1 MDVNSPPA
9 ARQTQ
14 PGRQTSGRIREARS
28 NDLAVLVAAKEIFT
42 ERGWSAPMS
51 AIAERAGVGIG
62 SLYRRYP
69 SKEALAQALQIAAMD
84 QIREIAEDCIEQVPA
99 ELVFTTFL
107 NRYQVDS
114 FGPLVSILGGHVPDP
129 PEVHAA
135 ADRMRD
141 SLQRVVDVARSCK
154 QIPEDY
160 GTTDILLI
168 IIHLRGAL
176 PGDPATVVRY
186 TQRLLEPLLAGLREM
201 ASAGPR
207 RGENAAPTPQ
217 WDEWVDFWVGRRR

>member
-1 MDVNSPPA
+1 MGVNSSPA
-9 ARQTQ
+9 AGQAE
-14 PGRQTSGRIREARS
+14 PGRPASGRIREARS
-28 NDLAVLVAAKEIFT
+28 NDLAVLIAAKEVFT

-84 QIREIAEDCIEQVPA
+84 QISEMAEDCLEQVPA
-99 ELVFTTFL
+99 EHVFSAFL
-107 NRYQVDS
+107 NRYLVDS
-114 FGPLVSILGGHVPDP
+114 FGPLVSILGGLVPDP

-141 SLQRVVDVARSCK
+141 SLQRVVDAARSRK

-160 GTTDILLI
+160 GPIDIVLI
-168 IIHLRGAL
+168 IVHLRGAI

-186 TQRLLEPLLAGLREM
+186 SQRLLEPLLTGLRVM

-207 RGENAAPTPQ
+207 HGENTAPAPQ
-217 WDEWVDFWVGRRR
+217 WDDWIAFWTRKRR

>member
-1 MDVNSPPA
+1 MDVNSSPA
-9 ARQTQ
+9 ARQTE
-14 PGRQTSGRIREARS
+14 PGRPASGRIREARS
-28 NDLAVLVAAKEIFT
+28 NDLTVLIAAKEVFA

-84 QIREIAEDCIEQVPA
+84 QIGEIAENCLEQVPA
-99 ELVFTTFL
+99 EHVFAAFL
-107 NRYQVDS
+107 NRYQLDS
-114 FGPLVSILGGHVPDP
+114 FGPLVSILGGRVPDP

-160 GTTDILLI
+160 GPVDIVLI

-176 PGDPATVVRY
+176 PGDPATMARFS
-186 TQRLLEPLLAGLREM
+186 QRLLEPLLAGLRVM
-201 ASAGPR
+201 ASAGPS
-207 RGENAAPTPQ
+207 ENTAPAPQ
-217 WDEWVDFWVGRRR
+217 WDEWLAFWRGSGR

>member
-1 MDVNSPPA
+1 MDVNSSPA
-9 ARQTQ
+9 ARQTE
-14 PGRQTSGRIREARS
+14 PGRPASGRIREARS
-28 NDLAVLVAAKEIFT
+28 NDLTVLIAAKEVFA

-84 QIREIAEDCIEQVPA
+84 QIGEIAENCLEQVPA
-99 ELVFTTFL
+99 EHVFAAFL
-107 NRYQVDS
+107 NRYQIDS
-114 FGPLVSILGGHVPDP
+114 FGPLVSILGGRVPDP

-160 GTTDILLI
+160 GPVDIVLI

-176 PGDPATVVRY
+176 PGDPATMVRFS
-186 TQRLLEPLLAGLREM
+186 QRLLEPLLAGLRVM

-207 RGENAAPTPQ
+207 ENTAPAPQ
-217 WDEWVDFWVGRRR
+217 WDEWLAFWRGSGR

>member
-1 MDVNSPPA
+1 MDVNPPPA
-9 ARQTQ
+9 ARQTD
-14 PGRQTSGRIREARS
+14 PGRPASGRIREARS
-28 NDLAVLVAAKEIFT
+28 NDLAVLVAAKEVFT

-84 QIREIAEDCIEQVPA
+84 QIREIADDCVEHVPA
-99 ELVFTTFL
+99 ELAFAAFL
-107 NRYQVDS
+107 NRYQADS
-114 FGPLVSILGGHVPDP
+114 FGPLVSILGGRVPDP

-160 GTTDILLI
+160 GPTDILLI

-176 PGDPATVVRY
+176 PGEPAEVVKY
-186 TQRLLEPLLAGLREM
+186 TQRLLEPLLAGLRVM
-201 ASAGPR
+201 ASAGPG
-207 RGENAAPTPQ
+207 RGENATPAPQ
-217 WDEWVDFWVGRRR
+217 WDEWVAFWSGHR